1 MATDTDENP
10 LIGGEEGRER
20 DRDRSGNA
28 VVNWME
34 NLSEA
39 AYAYLLLI
47 PAFALLTLIA
57 FYPLIQTFV
66 MSLRS
71 DETRGVEPLGEFVGV
86 ENYVDILTGNARLA
100 RQFLDVTVSTSF
112 PFVELGVP
120 FLQQALFVTLAFA
133 VISVIAETLIG
144 FGQAYV
150 LDQEFRGR
158 RWVRVA
164 IILPWAVPIVIQGMI
179 FFLLFQPEVGFGS
192 DLMQW
197 LGLFGADP
205 LADSQDSFII
215 ILIADIWKSSAF
227 MALLILAGL
236 QSVDRSLYDVAR
248 VAGASPWQRFKRIT
262 LPLVMPALLVAMLFR
277 TMDAMRVYGLIESTA
292 GCTTVPSLTCL
303 VVEAMFGGT
312 RIFATAAAIAFAT
325 ALVIGL
331 IISVYV
337 FFFRDTQGGLY

>member
-1 MATDTDENP
+1 MATDTDT
-10 LIGGEEGRER
+10 LTGGDATP
-20 DRDRSGNA
+20 DRDRTGNA
-28 VVNWME
+28 VINRME

-39 AYAYLLLI
+39 TYAYLLLL

-57 FYPLIQTFV
+57 FYPLISTFIT
-66 MSLRS
+66 SLRE
-71 DETRGVEPLGEFVGV
+71 DQTRGAEPLGGFVGV
-86 ENYVDILTGNARLA
+86 DNYVDILTGNARLA
-100 RQFLDVTVSTSF
+100 RQFLDVTVSASF
-112 PFVELGVP
+112 PFVDLGTP

-133 VISVIAETLIG
+133 VISVVFETVIG

-179 FFLLFQPEVGFGS
+179 FFLMFQPEVGFGS

-197 LGLFGADP
+197 LGIFGPNP
-205 LADSQDSFII
+205 LADSQDAFII
-215 ILIADIWKSSAF
+215 ILVADIWKSSAF

-248 VAGASPWQRFKRIT
+248 VAGASPWQRFKLIT

-312 RIFATAAAIAFAT
+312 RIYATAAAVAFAT

-337 FFFRDTQGGLY
+337 VFFRDTEGGLY